1 MVTPEEEADF
11 ASQPD
16 DDGMVS
22 EGEPEPDDECAASP
36 QPVPSIPVTTEAAAA
51 KAWAEKIDSDPRD
64 VRAKS
69 SGGTQVPTLKRPM
82 LKVPNHPEP
91 E

>member
-1 MVTPEEEADF
+1 MKEWLPRRKKRTLLPNLTMMGWY
-11 ASQPD
+11 PK
-16 DDGMVS
+16 VS
-22 EGEPEPDDECAASP
+22 LSLMMKVQP
-36 QPVPSIPVTTEAAAA
+36 QPLHSRYPAAAA

-69 SGGTQVPTLKRPM
+69 SGGTPQVPTLKRPM